1 VAAATGESRH
11 TLVLGVS
18 DVTVDYPGT
27 RALDSVSLEIHAGD
41 VLAVVGANGSGKT
54 TLLSVICG
62 LRRPTR
68 GHLFGPAGPVKLAG
82 TRDALKHGITIVPQ
96 DPQLAGTLSCRENVL
111 LGHPFSKFFG
121 PKSRDEVDRLLRLAL
136 PNVDPAA
143 PADSLKKADR
153 AMLCLVMALHRHPRL
168 LALDE
173 PTAVL
178 GESANRVIIEAI
190 GGVRST
196 GGAVVLVSHRV
207 KDVVQLATRVI
218 GLVDGRVVFDSATGG
233 LTPDDIVDK
242 LAATH
247 GLAAD
252 SAGAQMAAS
261 IAAPVGAHGVL
272 LKLAEFATASGV
284 KVDSF
289 EVSSGQVFGV
299 AGLAGSGRSRL
310 LRGLAGIGGRHR
322 GDYFLDSQRVKPHD
336 RPILHR
342 GIGFVPEDR
351 FADALFPT
359 LSTASNLTITNYVAN
374 RPVLGLANLRVERK
388 MAAELVL
395 RFGIRAPSL
404 NTLIT
409 ALSGGNQQRTVLAR
423 TFAARPLLLLADEP
437 TQGVDR
443 RGRADIH
450 ALIRGYADLGGAVV
464 MVSSEFEELLELC
477 DRVLVMRDG
486 VAVANLKASDTNYRA
501 LIALTSGVVAGHL
514 ATEPSAVS

>member
-1 VAAATGESRH
+1 MAAAVDESRH
-11 TLVLGVS
+11 GLVLGVS

-27 RALDSVSLEIHAGD
+27 RALDSVNLEIRAGD

-54 TLLSVICG
+54 TLLSVLCG

-68 GHLFGPAGPVKLAG
+68 GHLFGPAGPLKLSG
-82 TRDALKHGITIVPQ
+82 TRAALEQGITIVPQ
-96 DPQLAGTLSCRENVL
+96 DPQLAGTLSCRDNVL
-111 LGHPFSKFFG
+111 LGHPFGKVFG
-121 PKSRDEVDRLLRLAL
+121 RNSRNEVDRLLRLAL

-143 PADSLKKADR
+143 PAGSLKKADR
-153 AMLCLVMALHRHPRL
+153 AMLCLVMALHRRPRL

-178 GESANRVIIEAI
+178 GESANRVIVEAI
-190 GGVRST
+190 GGVQGM

-207 KDVVQLATRVI
+207 KDVVQLATRVV

-247 GLAAD
+247 GLATESPGVQVAVPI
-252 SAGAQMAAS
+252 AP
-261 IAAPVGAHGVL
+261 AAPHGVVL
-272 LKLAEFATASGV
+272 RLTNFATASGV
-284 KVDSF
+284 KVDSL
-289 EVSSGQVFGV
+289 EVSSGQILGV

-322 GDYFLDSQRVKPHD
+322 GEYFVDSHRVKPHD
-336 RPILHR
+336 QPSLHR

-374 RPVLGLANLRVERK
+374 RSVLGLANPRTERR
-388 MAAELVL
+388 MAAELVR

-423 TFAARPLLLLADEP
+423 AFAARPQLLLADEP

-450 ALIRGYADLGGAVV
+450 GLIRGYAELGGAVI
-464 MVSSEFEELLELC
+464 MVSSEFEELLDLC
-477 DRVLVMRDG
+477 DRILVMRDG
-486 VAVANLKASDTNYRA
+486 AAVANLKASDADYRA

-514 ATEPSAVS
+514 SNELAVQ